1 MIQFPDHPGMVT
13 MVELFDGSRREVSAG
28 ELPEDERFYYFNG
41 EVSADEPADATE
53 RVPVVLV
60 ETASLDG
67 AGNLV
72 PFDAAKTVI
81 IKKFGPDRRP
91 LRTTTM
97 YRW

>member
-13 MVELFDGSRREVSAG
+13 MVERFDGSSREVPAA
-28 ELPEDERFYYFNG
+28 ELPEDERFFHFKG
-41 EVSADEPADATE
+41 EVSADDPAEATE

-60 ETASLDG
+60 ETTSLDG

-81 IKKFGPDRRP
+81 IRKFGPDRRP
-91 LRTTTM
+91 LRTTTL